1 MGIRWFLKNVCA
13 DVTLYIFY
21 YFCIQEIHGLV
32 RYFMGECNGWYNTV
46 EVLYK
51 GSERTFVSFPD
62 EKIVVD
68 EPYLVNYVVG
78 PFRSVYKFI
87 FKPAHIHVRK
97 IAALV
102 PIAVPLTWMKLWLSN
117 VKLFSLRT
125 FSRRQVRVFAE
136 GWI

>member
-62 EKIVVD
+62 EKNVVD
-68 EPYLVNYVVG
+68 EPFIVLLLYPYCYLVFLELPV
-78 PFRSVYKFI
+78 
-87 FKPAHIHVRK
+87 
-97 IAALV
+97 LV
-102 PIAVPLTWMKLWLSN
+102 C
-117 VKLFSLRT
+117 
-125 FSRRQVRVFAE
+125 
-136 GWI
+136 